1 MNINVLNFHA
11 NTRINISLTITFVHT
26 NKNIYTFVHTNFV
39 ITIMTLEEA
48 LKSKLQYPIERRTV
62 LNIAYTQNVL
72 AEAFNEL
79 IKQHDISPEQ
89 FNVLRI
95 LRGQKGN
102 PINMSDIGER
112 MIARTSNTTRLVDK
126 LLLKELVTRDIC
138 PGNRR
143 KMEIRITDKGLDL
156 LKTLDPIVD
165 GHEQKF
171 AANLSMEEL
180 VLLNELLEKFRSI

>member
-1 MNINVLNFHA
+1 M
-11 NTRINISLTITFVHT
+11 
-26 NKNIYTFVHTNFV
+26 K
-39 ITIMTLEEA
+39 LEDA
-48 LKSKLQYPIERRTV
+48 LKSKTQYPIERRTV
-62 LNIAYTQNVL
+62 LNIAYTQNML
-72 AEAFNEL
+72 AEAFNEVL
-79 IKQHDISPEQ
+79 KQHDLSPEQ

-143 KMEIRITDKGLDL
+143 KMEIRITEKGLDV
-156 LKTLDPIVD
+156 LKALDPVVD
-165 GHEQKF
+165 SHEQKF
-171 AANLSMEEL
+171 ASNLSQEEL
-180 VLLNELLEKFRSI
+180 EQLNDLLEKFRSI